1 MGAGVVLAFAS
12 MALGLSGWPLT
23 RLWLWQLLG
32 AMSILVGVQLLIGWF
47 IMRVLE
53 ELSQRQE
60 QVDGDMRG
68 GG

>member
-1 MGAGVVLAFAS
+1 MLALAS
-12 MALGLSGWPLT
+12 LALGLSGWPMT

-53 ELSQRQE
+53 ELSLRVQR
-60 QVDGDMRG
+60 VVGDMKG
-68 GG
+68 NGTAE